1 MRNQLLSIFTVLI
14 VLLSSCAG
22 TKRITPPA
30 PLVKKD
36 LSETPV
42 LLGNLALNNND
53 ALIKAQYAAHEIN
66 ILLDTISIIG
76 VGDIMIG
83 TNFPEPEYLPSDSG
97 KYQLAHVKE
106 YLKDADITF
115 GNLEGVLL
123 DDGGEPKY
131 CKDPSICYLFRSP
144 EYYAQHFVDAGIDVM
159 STANNHAG
167 DFGNTGRLTTM
178 KTLDQHGIQ
187 HAGQSVKPYTMFE
200 KEGIKYGFAAFAP
213 NTATQSIT
221 DYEAAARIIQHLD
234 SLNDIVIVS
243 FHGGAEGSKH
253 EHVTRETETFYGENR
268 GNVYKF
274 SHWVIDNG
282 ADIVFG
288 HGPHVTR
295 AMEVYNNRF
304 ISYSLGNFA
313 TYNRFNLRGVNGI
326 APLVKVYTTRNGE
339 FLFGD
344 IVPIIQEGRGIPKV
358 DPDKRVIR
366 RLQQLTA
373 EDFPESK
380 IFIDDSGKIT
390 YFGF

>member
-1 MRNQLLSIFTVLI
+1 MRIQFYFSFIFV
-14 VLLSSCAG
+14 VALLSSCAG
-22 TKRITPPA
+22 SKQLPLPSPLSRKEITEKPFLA
-30 PLVKKD
+30 NSITLDNTAAINKGKTAAKK
-36 LSETPV
+36 
-42 LLGNLALNNND
+42 
-53 ALIKAQYAAHEIN
+53 IN
-66 ILLDTISIIG
+66 YLLDTISIIG

-83 TNFPEPEYLPSDSG
+83 TNFPKEEYLPSDSG

-106 YLKDADITF
+106 HLINADLTF

-123 DDGGEPKY
+123 NEGGEQKY

-144 EYYAQHFVDAGIDVM
+144 EYYAQHFVDAGFDVL

-167 DFGNTGRLTTM
+167 DFGNTGRKSTM
-178 KTLDQHGIQ
+178 ATLDKYGIE
-187 HAGQSVKPYTMFE
+187 HAGQSVKPYTLFE
-200 KEGIKYGFAAFAP
+200 KDGVRYGFAAFAP

-221 DYEAAARIIQHLD
+221 DYEAAARIIRHLD
-234 SLNDIVIVS
+234 SLSDIVIVS

-274 SHWVIDNG
+274 SHWVIDHG
-282 ADIVFG
+282 ADVVFG

-295 AMEVYNNRF
+295 AVEVYNNRF
-304 ISYSLGNFA
+304 IAYSLGNFA
-313 TYNRFNLRGVNGI
+313 TYNRFNLKGVNGI
-326 APLVKVYTTRNGE
+326 APLIKLYTTRSGE
-339 FLFGD
+339 FLYGD
-344 IVPIIQEGRGIPKV
+344 IIPIIQEDRGIPKV

-366 RLQQLTA
+366 RMQQLNA

-380 IFIDDSGKIT
+380 IFIDDLGKIT